1 MALGAICLVVTTALI
16 GPPGLIFR
24 GVPILKYPHGR
35 IEKNGRLTRPLL
47 ARPLVEIGA
56 FTHKKLLPPGLI
68 NRMDA
73 LKLFRT
79 WAYNLGG
86 LIDGPGGVFQ
96 LMRYVRWERRG

>member
-47 ARPLVEIGA
+47 ARPLVEIGV
-56 FTHKKLLPPGLI
+56 FTHNKLLPLGL
-68 NRMDA
+68 
-73 LKLFRT
+73 
-79 WAYNLGG
+79 
-86 LIDGPGGVFQ
+86 
-96 LMRYVRWERRG
+96 